1 MIKAMLSLLMGTILF
16 ASTSASAQEVQLS
29 DGRRTI
35 LIDVGGGGS
44 RDQEMRIRRLER
56 AVRDLQ
62 DQVWHLSVQPPVKQ
76 DIWVCEA
83 TPFMDRY
90 TSGKHALEY
99 DAREDARRQC
109 EARRSRMHCG
119 DNEIKCKKIN

>member
-1 MIKAMLSLLMGTILF
+1 MKKILF
-16 ASTSASAQEVQLS
+16 SILSGLVLMASMPVNAQEVRLQN
-29 DGRRTI
+29 GRSTI
-35 LIDVGGGGS
+35 LIDVGGGNS

-62 DQVWHLSVQPPVKQ
+62 DQVWQLSVQPIKQ

-99 DAREDARRQC
+99 DAREDVRRQC
-109 EARRSRMHCG
+109 EAHRHRMHCS
-119 DNEIKCKKIN
+119 DDEITCKRIN

>member
-1 MIKAMLSLLMGTILF
+1 MLKALVTAVLGTLILSSSVAM
-16 ASTSASAQEVQLS
+16 AQEVQLS

-44 RDQEMRIRRLER
+44 RDQEMRVRRLER

-62 DQVWHLSVQPPVKQ
+62 DQVWQLSVTPVKQ

-83 TPFMDRY
+83 TPFLDHYRSQKY
-90 TSGKHALEY
+90 ALEY
-99 DAREDARRQC
+99 DAREDVRAKC
-109 EARRSRMHCG
+109 EAEHNRMHCG
-119 DNEIKCKKIN
+119 DREISCKKIN

>member
-1 MIKAMLSLLMGTILF
+1 MLKALVTTVLGTLILSSSVAM
-16 ASTSASAQEVQLS
+16 AQEVQLS

-35 LIDVGGGGS
+35 LIDVGGGES
-44 RDQEMRIRRLER
+44 RDQEMRVRRLER

-62 DQVWHLSVQPPVKQ
+62 DQVWQLSVAPVKQ

-90 TSGKHALEY
+90 VSGKYALEY
-99 DAREDARRQC
+99 DAREDARRKC
-109 EARRSRMHCG
+109 EAAYHRMHCS
-119 DNEIKCKKIN
+119 DREISCKKIN

>member
-1 MIKAMLSLLMGTILF
+1 MLKALVTAVLGTVIF
-16 ASTSASAQEVQLS
+16 SSTVAMAQEVQLS

-35 LIDVGGGGS
+35 LIDVGGGGN
-44 RDQEMRIRRLER
+44 RDQELRIRRLER

-62 DQVWHLSVQPPVKQ
+62 NQVWQLSVNPVQQ

-90 TSGKHALEY
+90 VSQKYALEY
-99 DAREDARRQC
+99 DARENARAKC
-109 EARRSRMHCG
+109 EAVRHRMHCT
-119 DNEIKCKKIN
+119 DREIECKKIN